1 MSVIHIHR
9 PHALGLATAR
19 ELARQWATKAEQ
31 KFEVCCTYHAGEEED
46 TVSFN
51 RTGIDGTL
59 QVRGDAL
66 TLQATLG
73 FFFAA
78 FQGQI
83 EAQIGQQ
90 LTALLEKASAAPA
103 APNTLPPVESV
114 HH

>member
-9 PHALGLATAR
+9 PHQLGLTTAR

-31 KFEVCCTYHAGEEED
+31 KLEVRCTYHAGEEED
-46 TVSFN
+46 TVSFT
-51 RTGIDGTL
+51 RAGIDGTL

-78 FQGQI
+78 FQPQI
-83 EAQIGQQ
+83 EAQIDQQ
-90 LTALLEKASAAPA
+90 LTALLQKATAAPA
-103 APNTLPPVESV
+103 APNKSPRVESA